1 MSARGNSVAEIQVT
15 LPDGSVKAFPP
26 GSTAL
31 DVAASISPRLAAAS
45 LAARCGE
52 RLLDLTVP
60 LPGDCRLEL
69 LTDRN
74 PEALE
79 VYRHS
84 CAHLLANA
92 VKELFPEAK
101 IAIGPVIEDGF
112 YYDFDLDRPF
122 TPEDLAAIEEKMA
135 EIAGRDVPIR
145 REELPWEKARALFE
159 AEGEPYKAELAYERG
174 QNEPVS
180 IYRQGSFNDFCRGPH
195 LPSTGRIKPGTFKL
209 LSVAGAYWKGD
220 EHNKMLQ
227 RIYATAFFTK
237 KELEEHLR
245 RLEEAKER
253 DHRKLGKELG
263 LFLLH
268 PWAPASP
275 FFTPKGTVLYNAL
288 LELMREFYREYGY
301 LEVVTPQVFDVDLW
315 KRSGHYDHYRE
326 NMFLSEIDGREF
338 GLKPMNCPGHCLL
351 FASESHSYR
360 DLPLR
365 IADFGRLHRYER
377 SGVTQGLTRVR
388 SFAQDDAHIFCRVD
402 QIEGEIAALFELIR
416 KVYRIF
422 GFTDPH
428 VYFST
433 RPKDS
438 VGSDE
443 VWRRA
448 ESALQRI
455 LDGGGQRYT
464 VNPGDG
470 AFYGPKIDYVVK
482 DAIGREWQLATIQL
496 DFNLPERFDLAY
508 TGPQNAPERPVM
520 IHRAIL
526 GSVERFLG
534 VLIEHFKGAFPLWLA
549 PEQVRLLPISDR
561 HVAYCEAVAA
571 RLKEAGLRVSV
582 DSRPEKTGYKVRE
595 AQLQKVPYMLVAGDR
610 EVAQGT
616 VAVRTRS
623 GGDRGAVSVE
633 AFLEEVL
640 QGVKARSLDRI

>member
-1 MSARGNSVAEIQVT
+1 VAEIQVT
-15 LPDGSVKAFPP
+15 LPDGSVKVLPQ

-69 LTDRN
+69 LTDRS

-122 TPEDLAAIEEKMA
+122 TPEDLAAIEARME
-135 EIAGRDVPIR
+135 EIIRRDVPIR

-180 IYRQGSFNDFCRGPH
+180 IYRQGTFNDFCRGPH
-195 LPSTGRIKPGTFKL
+195 VPSTGKIRPGTFKL

-388 SFAQDDAHIFCRVD
+388 SFAQDDAHIFCRAD
-402 QIEGEIAALFELIR
+402 QIEGEIASLFELIR

-443 VWRRA
+443 IWQRA

-455 LDGGGQRYT
+455 LDAGGQPYT

-496 DFNLPERFDLAY
+496 DFNLHERFDLAF

-549 PEQVRLLPISDR
+549 PEQVRLLPIADR

-571 RLKEAGLRVSV
+571 RLREAGLRVSV
-582 DSRPEKTGYKVRE
+582 DSRPEKTGYKIRE

-623 GGDRGAVSVE
+623 GGDRGAVAVE
-633 AFLEEVL
+633 AFLEEAL